1 MNSEWRRRF
10 GNPDAVGGLV
20 TIGVCLFLEWQ
31 TLELPATSAIFP
43 QMVLG
48 LASILGVLMI
58 AQGLAKS
65 RAGDAPLR
73 FFKNR
78 RRFLIACGM
87 TGVYVA
93 GINTIG
99 FYTSTAILV
108 PAVSVVFG
116 YRKPLAIAISTAV
129 FIAGMALIFGAAMNY
144 QFPPELLL
152 RLIRGTGHV

>member
-1 MNSEWRRRF
+1 MNSEWWRRF
-10 GNPDAVGGLV
+10 GSPDAVGGLV
-20 TIGVCLFLEWQ
+20 AIGVCMFLEWQ
-31 TLELPATSAIFP
+31 TLELPAASAIFP
-43 QMVLG
+43 QMVLAG
-48 LASILGVLMI
+48 ASILSIVMTV
-58 AQGLAKS
+58 QGTLKG
-65 RAGDAPLR
+65 RPDDAPLR

-78 RRFLIACGM
+78 RRFLIALGM
-87 TGVYVA
+87 TGLYVA

-116 YRKPLAIAISTAV
+116 YRKPLTIAIATAG

-152 RLIRGTGHV
+152 QLFKGTGHV